1 MDTEEPGK
9 VFQDGQHRPEP
20 EYEIRAK
27 EIRRKMEYLR
37 SLRYATQRKQEEKSG

>member
-1 MDTEEPGK
+1 MNTEQPGEI
-9 VFQDGQHRPEP
+9 FPDEHRSPEP

-37 SLRYATQRKQEEKSG
+37 SLRHATQRKQEQKSG

>member
-1 MDTEEPGK
+1 MNTDQPGE
-9 VFQDGQHRPEP
+9 VFQDEHKPPAP

-37 SLRYATQRKQEEKSG
+37 SLRQATQRKQERKSG

>member
-1 MDTEEPGK
+1 MNTEQPEE
-9 VFQDGQHRPEP
+9 VFPEQQRRPEP

-37 SLRYATQRKQEEKSG
+37 SLRYAALAKQEAKSK